1 MKRKVLV
8 MTAIIISSQLHA
20 QDSSIVKQLD
30 EVIVTANKVEQKQSS
45 TGKMITVINQE
56 TLQRNAG
63 KTLSEIINY
72 QAGIFI
78 NGANNNAGTN
88 PDVYLRGAGT
98 GNTLILLD
106 GIPVGDPSNINNT
119 FDLNMISLGQVER
132 VEILKGAQ
140 STLWGSDAVAG
151 VINIITKKAGKNTIT
166 PTALLS
172 YGTYQTFRGNI
183 GLSGTL
189 KRFSYNLVY
198 DYINTGGFP
207 VAHDSTGKMNFKKDD
222 FTQNSFQANLKY
234 QFNEH
239 FSLKAFSNMSK
250 YHGSTDPGAFQ
261 NDKDDYFDNKNALQN
276 VELLYTKKGIQI
288 HLSQSFT
295 QSTRSYLNDSAS
307 VSGFDMYSKGDYHGN
322 TSITELFGN
331 FALAKNII
339 LVSGL
344 QRLTQQTDQ
353 HYLSISMYGPYETAL
368 GDSAKA
374 NNMAMYHSLL
384 FTGINGFD
392 LEAGFRYNHHSI
404 YGNNVTY
411 TFNPSY
417 HISDFVKLF
426 INISSA
432 YKIPSLYQLYSEY
445 GNKNLSPEKST
456 NYEIGVQ
463 VFAKNKQSNFRV
475 AAFKRDIKDLFV
487 FYTDPNTYA
496 SNYIN
501 RDKQHDFGFELE
513 STIGFSKKSSW
524 INNLTYIDGEG
535 ENEGVKIKNLYRRP
549 NFMMSST
556 FNTELTKGF
565 SFSPSFRFIGERLKG
580 LYDAGP
586 EKMPAYYTIDFYFG
600 YTISKKCR
608 AFMDLRNITNQEY
621 FDIVGYNSKRFNM
634 MTGINLSF

>member
-20 QDSSIVKQLD
+20 QDSTSVKQLD
-30 EVIVTANKVEQKQSS
+30 EVIVTANRVEQKQSS

-98 GNTLILLD
+98 GNTLILID

-119 FDLNMISLGQVER
+119 FDLNMISIGQVER

-151 VINIITKKAGKNTIT
+151 VINIITKKAGKNSFN
-166 PTALLS
+166 PTALIS
-172 YGTYQTFRGNI
+172 YGSYQTLRGNV
-183 GLSGTL
+183 GLNGTI
-189 KRFSYNLVY
+189 KKFSYQLVY
-198 DYINTGGFP
+198 DFMNTGGFP
-207 VAHDSTGKMNFKKDD
+207 VAHDSTGKMNFKNDD
-222 FTQNSFQANLKY
+222 FKQHSFQATLGY
-234 QFNEH
+234 QFNDH
-239 FSLKAFSNMSK
+239 FSFKAFSNLSK

-261 NDKDDYFDNKNALQN
+261 NDKDDYFDNKNGLQN
-276 VELLYTKKGIQI
+276 LELLYTKKGMQI
-288 HLSQSFT
+288 HLSQSFLQT
-295 QSTRSYLNDSAS
+295 SRSYLNDSAS

-322 TSITELFGN
+322 TAITELFGN
-331 FALAKNII
+331 FVLSNKIT

-344 QRLTQQTDQ
+344 QRMAQQTDQ

-374 NNMAMYHSLL
+374 NNMAMYHSILIS
-384 FTGINGFD
+384 GIGGFD
-392 LEAGFRYNHHSI
+392 VEAGFRINHHSI
-404 YGNNVTY
+404 YGNNLTY

-417 HISDFVKLF
+417 RLNNLVKLF

-432 YKIPSLYQLYSEY
+432 YKTPSLYQLYSEY
-445 GNKNLSPEKST
+445 GNKNLRPEKSS

-463 VFAKNKQSNFRV
+463 VFAKNKQSSFRV
-475 AAFKRDIKDLFV
+475 GAFKRDIKDLFV

-496 SNYIN
+496 SQYIN
-501 RDKQHDFGFELE
+501 RDQQHDFGFELE
-513 STIGFSKKSSW
+513 TNIVFTKKTNWVS
-524 INNLTYIDGEG
+524 NLTYVDGEG
-535 ENEGVKIKNLYRRP
+535 ENQGIKTKNLYRRP
-549 NFMMSST
+549 NFTFNST
-556 FNTELTKGF
+556 FSTELFKGVTF
-565 SFSPSFRFIGERLKG
+565 APSFRFVGNRLKG
-580 LYDAGP
+580 MYDAGP
-586 EKMPAYYTIDFYFG
+586 DKMPSYYTIDLYLG
-600 YTISKKCR
+600 YALSKKCR
-608 AFMDLRNITNQEY
+608 AFIDLRNITNQEY

-634 MTGINLSF
+634 MAGINLSF